1 MHLGRAASIISA
13 MVLWAGGGDG
23 MDSIAREM
31 AGNASV
37 KAAVGALGSH
47 YPGSKGT
54 TPLVRGAGVP
64 AWSAED
70 CESACWLE
78 RSHDCS

>member
-1 MHLGRAASIISA
+1 MYLGRVASIISA

-54 TPLVRGAGVP
+54 TPVDLGSLGVGLGAGFLF
-64 AWSAED
+64 D
-70 CESACWLE
+70 CVSVDRLF
-78 RSHDCS
+78 D